1 MAEGALG
8 AMPQIWLGEEG
19 RRPLVP
25 PTTSLL
31 PLLRPSGRR
40 EACPHPLGPHA
51 GVQEAGRGLGSSLHP
66 GPALSIFC
74 PPPVNRSQFSSVAQS
89 CPILCHPMDC
99 SIPGLPVQ
107 TKSQNLVKL
116 MSVNLVMPSNHF
128 ILCHPLL
135 IPPSIFPSIRVFSN
149 ESALHNCQSIGI
161 SASTSGLPMNI
172 QD

>member
-25 PTTSLL
+25 PTRALL

-40 EACPHPLGPHA
+40 EACPNPLGPHA

-66 GPALSIFC
+66 GPTLSIFC
-74 PPPVNRSQFSSVAQS
+74 PPPVNRSQFSAVAQS

-99 SIPGLPVQ
+99 STPGLPVHHQLPEFTQ
-107 TKSQNLVKL
+107 T
-116 MSVNLVMPSNHF
+116 
-128 ILCHPLL
+128 
-135 IPPSIFPSIRVFSN
+135 RVHRVGNAN
-149 ESALHNCQSIGI
+149 EQIGGPRVTWGCPGQSARVTQVC
-161 SASTSGLPMNI
+161 TVCKW
-172 QD
+172 